1 MQFTDWAVQDR
12 TVYQLRFGPYTILA
26 WTAQSVNCHIAL
38 KAMFYL
44 LNKMYANKNKT
55 YHIDKQ
61 SRVFIIQTLANLFL
75 LTAHVLI
82 NDHTLGC
89 TVSITY

>member
-1 MQFTDWAVQDR
+1 
-12 TVYQLRFGPYTILA
+12 
-26 WTAQSVNCHIAL
+26 
-38 KAMFYL
+38 
-44 LNKMYANKNKT
+44 MYANKNKT

-61 SRVFIIQTLANLFL
+61 SRVCIIQTLANCFL
-75 LTAHVLI
+75 LTTHVLI